1 MVSFSVGGTVS
12 VETTGRPLRFT
23 PRFDLPGQQ
32 LIIAG
37 YADAREREKQ
47 LADTFGSMQWLWSEN
62 DFLRFDRDSRGLC
75 SATFFLPLRSAP
87 YEAGHGA
94 AALPPSESA
103 GLRANEPSEFELPQ
117 AAVFRCAPDGAE
129 LVCLRAADL
138 LARQPDARIGIAPDV
153 ELLVHDGALTGW
165 RLIDPARCL
174 TSGFSTPDTDS
185 PPSPTTRRHLA
196 ECLRLVSAPVV
207 DSVMEQ
213 DADAWRDLL
222 ALQRAV
228 RDQHDDRR
236 RADVV
241 QAVIDRLVDDNE

>member
-1 MVSFSVGGTVS
+1 
-12 VETTGRPLRFT
+12 
-23 PRFDLPGQQ
+23 
-32 LIIAG
+32 
-37 YADAREREKQ
+37 
-47 LADTFGSMQWLWSEN
+47 
-62 DFLRFDRDSRGLC
+62 
-75 SATFFLPLRSAP
+75 
-87 YEAGHGA
+87 
-94 AALPPSESA
+94 
-103 GLRANEPSEFELPQ
+103 
-117 AAVFRCAPDGAE
+117 
-129 LVCLRAADL
+129 
-138 LARQPDARIGIAPDV
+138 V

-174 TSGFSTPDTDS
+174 TSGFNTPDTDS

>member
-1 MVSFSVGGTVS
+1 MVSFSVGGTVG
-12 VETTGRPLRFT
+12 VETTGHPLRFT

-32 LIIAG
+32 LIVAG
-37 YADAREREKQ
+37 YADAREREEQ

-62 DFLRFDRDSRGLC
+62 DFLRFDKDSRRLC
-75 SATFFLPLRSAP
+75 SATFFLPPRSAP

-94 AALPPSESA
+94 AAQPPSVPA

-117 AAVFRCAPDGAE
+117 ATVFRCAPDGAE
-129 LVCLRAADL
+129 LVCLRAPDL
-138 LARQPDARIGIAPDV
+138 LARQPDARIDIAPDV

-165 RLIDPARCL
+165 RLIDPARYL

-213 DADAWRDLL
+213 DANAWRDLL
-222 ALQRAV
+222 ALQRAL

>member
-1 MVSFSVGGTVS
+1 MLSFSVGGTVS

-32 LIIAG
+32 LIVAG

-94 AALPPSESA
+94 AALPPSEPA

-117 AAVFRCAPDGAE
+117 ATVFSCAPDGAE
-129 LVCLRAADL
+129 LVCLRAPDL

-185 PPSPTTRRHLA
+185 PVGLVKSSLQVTTIAR
-196 ECLRLVSAPVV
+196 
-207 DSVMEQ
+207 SVLEPC
-213 DADAWRDLL
+213 WRDRLT
-222 ALQRAV
+222 AVQSRPQAAV
-228 RDQHDDRR
+228 RPRGAVESRQHQGRR
-236 RADVV
+236 VACPPP
-241 QAVIDRLVDDNE
+241 